1 MDVYFPHRYVAQA
14 DLEEADGIPK
24 GKYEIGLGQER
35 MSFVGDRE
43 DVNSIM
49 MTAVSS
55 LLTKFGIAPEQ
66 IGRLE
71 VGTETLIDKSKSAKT
86 HLMDLLG
93 GNTNVEGCTSLNA
106 CYGGTAALLN
116 SVAWVESS
124 AWDGR
129 YALVVCGDIAVYEK
143 GPARPTGGCGAV
155 AMLIG
160 PDSPLPISAKRYTH
174 AEHAYDFYKPNLESE
189 YAMVDGHLSNMI
201 YLRSLDVTYNGLLE
215 VMGERSSAC
224 FDFLLFHSPYN
235 KLVSK
240 AVGRC
245 LYNDFVR
252 SEDEVDKDLA
262 EALAPWKPDL
272 VPPSSTYADRG
283 LDKALKQASA
293 ASYKEKCA
301 PGAYLSKQIGN
312 SYTGA
317 LYVNLAA
324 LLHTQRG
331 GLEGK
336 SAFCFSYGSGAVAT
350 TFSIAARAPTASGSA
365 FTCEAIADALDLNAR
380 LSQRQAATPEE
391 FATALTL
398 RETTHSLAP
407 YTPSDPL
414 ELVSPGAYY
423 IEGIDERHH
432 RTYRQR
438 PH

>member
-1 MDVYFPHRYVAQA
+1 MSSLSIRVLSRCGRRSLSRGLSSASASARPQHVGILAMDVYFPHRYVAQA

-49 MTAVSS
+49 MTAVDS

-93 GNTNVEGCTSLNA
+93 SNTNVEGCTSLNA

-160 PDSPLPISAKRYTH
+160 PDAPLPISAKRYTH

-189 YAMVDGHLSNMI
+189 Y
-201 YLRSLDVTYNGLLE
+201 
-215 VMGERSSAC
+215 
-224 FDFLLFHSPYN
+224 
-235 KLVSK
+235 
-240 AVGRC
+240 
-245 LYNDFVR
+245 
-252 SEDEVDKDLA
+252 
-262 EALAPWKPDL
+262 
-272 VPPSSTYADRG
+272 
-283 LDKALKQASA
+283 
-293 ASYKEKCA
+293 
-301 PGAYLSKQIGN
+301 
-312 SYTGA
+312 
-317 LYVNLAA
+317 
-324 LLHTQRG
+324 TQNHR
-331 GLEGK
+331 
-336 SAFCFSYGSGAVAT
+336 T
-350 TFSIAARAPTASGSA
+350 SGST
-365 FTCEAIADALDLNAR
+365 F
-380 LSQRQAATPEE
+380 
-391 FATALTL
+391 
-398 RETTHSLAP
+398 SLAP
-407 YTPSDPL
+407 TLAFTLAFTPAFTL
-414 ELVSPGAYY
+414 
-423 IEGIDERHH
+423 
-432 RTYRQR
+432 
-438 PH
+438 